1 MLPKCLVFSDINIFI
16 RTYSSG
22 FLGVFATSILGSG
35 IVGTWRSPGRA
46 VLALYYSRPHHRWE
60 SQEEDSE
67 PVPGLSV
74 LLRPL

>member
-35 IVGTWRSPGRA
+35 RIC
-46 VLALYYSRPHHRWE
+46 SRDTVWKWVPFPSGWE
-60 SQEEDSE
+60 RR
-67 PVPGLSV
+67 GGG
-74 LLRPL
+74 